1 MFNIGA
7 AELAVI
13 FVVALLLLGPDKLP
27 ELARGIGKFMR
38 EFRRQTDEVR
48 GMVEREFYQMD
59 QEIKETPAAP
69 NTVPSIK
76 PPATEAPT
84 LAESTSP
91 PPAESA
97 PPQALL
103 DPDGTGADPT
113 SPAEPVYEGPPSEDK
128 PPIEEKPHI

>member
-13 FVVALLLLGPDKLP
+13 FVVALLLLGPEKLP

-48 GMVEREFYQMD
+48 GMVEREFYQLD
-59 QEIKETPAAP
+59 QEIKEPPAAP

-76 PPATEAPT
+76 PPAPETPALP
-84 LAESTSP
+84 ESASP
-91 PPAESA
+91 SPAEPA

-103 DPDGTGADPT
+103 DPEGTGPDPT
-113 SPAEPVYEGPPSEDK
+113 SPSEPVYEHPPAEDK
-128 PPIEEKPHI
+128 PHI

>member
-13 FVVALLLLGPDKLP
+13 FVVALLLLGPEKLP

-59 QEIKETPAAP
+59 VDVKESPAVP
-69 NTVPSIK
+69 KTVPSIK
-76 PPATEAPT
+76 PPAVMET
-84 LAESTSP
+84 
-91 PPAESA
+91 PALPESA
-97 PPQALL
+97 SPSASEPAPSEPLL
-103 DPDGTGADPT
+103 DPDGTGPDPN
-113 SPAEPVYEGPPSEDK
+113 SPLEPTLQPPPVEDK
-128 PPIEEKPHI
+128 PHL